1 MNSRIISLRIRPG
14 KMDQALRI
22 FRSSIL
28 PATKNQRGNASVLVF
43 CCREKNEL
51 ISCTLW
57 ETYEDMMETERSGI
71 LDQQIAKLSTVLA
84 ESPQGDEYE
93 LEILS

>member
-1 MNSRIISLRIRPG
+1 MYSRIISLRILPG
-14 KMDQALRI
+14 KMDQAINI

-28 PATKNQRGNASVLVF
+28 PAIKNQRGNASVLVF
-43 CCREKNEL
+43 SCREKNEL

-57 ETYEDMMETERSGI
+57 DTYEDMMETERSSF

-84 ESPQGDEYE
+84 ESPQGNEYE
-93 LEILS
+93 LEIMS